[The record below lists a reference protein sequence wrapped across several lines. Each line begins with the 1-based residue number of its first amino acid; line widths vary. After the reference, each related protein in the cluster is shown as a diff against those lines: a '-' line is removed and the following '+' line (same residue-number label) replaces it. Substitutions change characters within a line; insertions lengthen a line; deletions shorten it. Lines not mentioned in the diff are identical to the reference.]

1 MSKKS
6 KKKTDNFR
14 EIGGTC
20 FQLVDLNLA
29 PPELIQGGYPMNG
42 SRFFRQ
48 TEKTAKAVLF
58 CCVAQTMAVTPSQS
72 PGRS

>member
-20 FQLVDLNLA
+20 FQLVDLNLDA
-29 PPELIQGGYPMNG
+29 PPELIQGGYPG
-42 SRFFRQ
+42 S
-48 TEKTAKAVLF
+48 
-58 CCVAQTMAVTPSQS
+58 P
-72 PGRS
+72 